1 MKKAFVI
8 CSLLM
13 FAVTGASAQLFYT
26 KNGSVSFFSSTS
38 MEDIKAN
45 NNQVISIL
53 NTRTGEMQFSLLN
66 NAFHFKKALME
77 EHFNEK
83 YLESDK
89 YKDAT
94 FKGKIQEQLVIDRD
108 TAYQVTVNGN
118 ITIHGIEKPANYKAN
133 YSFKGG
139 VPAIEG
145 SFNVALKDHNVE
157 IPKLVIQ
164 NIAEVVKVTC
174 KFELAPYQK
183 KN

>member
-1 MKKAFVI
+1 MKKFILCVLI
-8 CSLLM
+8 
-13 FAVTGASAQLFYT
+13 TGMHYAQAQNVFT
-26 KNGSVSFFSSTS
+26 TNAGTISFFSEAPLENIDATS
-38 MEDIKAN
+38 KKAHC
-45 NNQVISIL
+45 IL
-53 NTRTGEMQFSLLN
+53 NVTTGDIVSLV
-66 NAFHFKKALME
+66 AIRSFKFEKALME